1 MVKRREIIFNE
12 WVAERSIPLGNRM
25 TRKSLPYFERTEE
38 LRNTAAKVLKEADD
52 MTIQELHKKLK
63 NFNIPT
69 TTCLAA
75 VLSKDP
81 RKRFKS
87 ENKIWHMV

>member
-1 MVKRREIIFNE
+1 LEIKREIVFDE
-12 WVAERSIPLGNRM
+12 WVAEQSRM
-25 TRKSLPYFERTEE
+25 TQKSLPYFERTEE
-38 LRNTAAKVLKEADD
+38 LRRVAAEVLKETDG
-52 MTIQELHKKLK
+52 MTIHELHKKLRS
-63 NFNIPT
+63 FNVPT

-81 RKRFKS
+81 QKRFKS